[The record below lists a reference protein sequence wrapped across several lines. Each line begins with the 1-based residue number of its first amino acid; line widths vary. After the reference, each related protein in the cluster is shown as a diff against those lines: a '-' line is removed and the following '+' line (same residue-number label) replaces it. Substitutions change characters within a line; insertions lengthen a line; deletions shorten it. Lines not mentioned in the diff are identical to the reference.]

1 MLYTG
6 IYPLFPEW
14 CRRQA
19 GSWICPGTVLFSL
32 FSSRSFCIYSRAW
45 ASVFV
50 TFTFVHVFFEC
61 IDEFFDRK
69 MIQHVGACHRG
80 DCNTIRL
87 QNNKVAKLRDSEG
100 LRLWKSEIHAVE
112 QWIAVRDKG
121 EIERKFDLFFCQ
133 LVAITKQQ
141 GLRNRDVILQYGSRQ
156 DYPGAR
162 NIWYN
167 FSKKS
172 AYADSC
178 HIKKNRHSREVCSD
192 RYLRFLWR
200 FLREWFVKL
209 NINGILSAFQARI
222 QSLNGFLGFQLVFGR
237 CLTKKKNCTLG
248 II

>member
-45 ASVFV
+45 ASVSV

-133 LVAITKQQ
+133 QVAITNSKDSEIT
-141 GLRNRDVILQYGSRQ
+141 RSSSSVV
-156 DYPGAR
+156 PG
-162 NIWYN
+162 
-167 FSKKS
+167 
-172 AYADSC
+172 
-178 HIKKNRHSREVCSD
+178 
-192 RYLRFLWR
+192 
-200 FLREWFVKL
+200 
-209 NINGILSAFQARI
+209 
-222 QSLNGFLGFQLVFGR
+222 
-237 CLTKKKNCTLG
+237 G
-248 II
+248 IILAPRTFDTTFQRNQHMRIPVTSKRNDTAWRCV